1 MQRQLIDWFEEH
13 KRDLP
18 WREELSP
25 YRVWVS
31 EVMLQQTQ
39 VAVVIPYFER
49 WMERFPTIESLANA
63 PVEEVIKQWEGLG
76 YYSRARNL
84 HEGAKQVCRDYQ
96 GTLPDDPKLLEKI
109 KGIGPY
115 TKGAIL
121 SFAFRKK
128 AAAVD
133 GNVIRVLT
141 RYLGMEEDISKPS
154 TIKSIWKIA
163 EELVPEQQPWSYN
176 EGLIELGATV
186 CSKKPQCL
194 KCPIKEGCKGFLR
207 GIADSLPVKSKKS
220 ETIDLYRDVVL
231 IESEGE
237 VLVRKCPKGEIMQD
251 LYEFPF
257 RELTNDAPDDEET
270 LAWASKTFEMGLEFE
285 ESLPVITHGFT
296 KYRVKLFPKKFKGL
310 QKGKSSH
317 YQWCSI
323 SELHHLPFN
332 AGHRKIAAHLIYRS
346 SCRSCPS

>member
-1 MQRQLIDWFEEH
+1 MQRDLIDWFEEH

-49 WMERFPTIESLANA
+49 WMNRFPTIESLAQA

-84 HEGAKQVCRDYQ
+84 HEGAKQVCKDFK
-96 GTLPDDPKLLEKI
+96 GILPDDPQLLGKI

-141 RYLGMEEDISKPS
+141 RFFAIEEDISKPS

-163 EELVPEQQPWSYN
+163 EEIVPEKEPWSFN

-186 CSKKPQCL
+186 CTKKPQCL
-194 KCPIKEGCKGFLR
+194 KCPIKENCKGFLR
-207 GIADSLPVKSKKS
+207 GIAESLPIKSKKN
-220 ETIDLYRDVVL
+220 ETIDLYREVAL
-231 IESEGE
+231 IESEGD

-251 LYEFPF
+251 LYEFPH
-257 RELTNDAPDDEET
+257 REISNVAPDDEET
-270 LAWASKTFEMGLEFE
+270 MAWAFNAFGINLTFE

-296 KYRVKLFPKKFKGL
+296 KYRVRLYPKKFKSLERG
-310 QKGKSSH
+310 SPSEF
-317 YQWCSI
+317 QWYSI
-323 SELHHLPFN
+323 SELHRLPFN
-332 AGHRKIAAHLIYRS
+332 AGHRKIAAQLGIKR
-346 SCRSCPS
+346 